1 MRIVFKR
8 VELHNF
14 MSFSDEVFEFDKQ
27 TGLNLICG
35 KNNDIPGSRNGVGK
49 SQLFESLCFSL
60 YG

>member
-49 SQLFESLCFSL
+49 S
-60 YG
+60 